1 MRNFLERLKLLYRMQ
16 LKEYYEVIIAPD
28 SKFSFE
34 EHPKEQRAE
43 MLGTGGHFLEFYT
56 EVLRVKPFNEI
67 STNAFLRW

>member
-43 MLGTGGHFLEFYT
+43 MLGIFFRILYRGPSCEA
-56 EVLRVKPFNEI
+56 V
-67 STNAFLRW
+67 